1 VVNPIISSLSKQLG
15 YNPPAARPKAVTPL
29 TLTPAPRP
37 YHAGIYLYSGNT
49 FREPESGL
57 KPRNHFDATAGFRAK
72 GNCGRSY
79 DQLRGFGLCPWT
91 VDFDVDYNS
100 SIFDSRFLEA
110 EYRGFLDQIGFVPG
124 VAASVKSTFGP
135 MSLVVEWNSAIKRA
149 RFFDDLGVTV
159 DAPERTHG
167 VSIKPAAWQVSL
179 GYQFDWNPWVESIGA
194 QGTFVAIGYS
204 QSRDLAG
211 ATRLVN
217 NEPNKVGLVPKRRL
231 LLTAGEWVTDGL
243 KLAVEYSRNWDYS
256 ISEGGTGKAANGVFT
271 TLTYVW

>member
-1 VVNPIISSLSKQLG
+1 
-15 YNPPAARPKAVTPL
+15 
-29 TLTPAPRP
+29 
-37 YHAGIYLYSGNT
+37 
-49 FREPESGL
+49 
-57 KPRNHFDATAGFRAK
+57 
-72 GNCGRSY
+72 
-79 DQLRGFGLCPWT
+79 LRGFGLCPWT

-100 SIFDSRFLEA
+100 SVFDSRFLEA

-124 VAASVKSTFGP
+124 VAASVKSTLGP

-149 RFFDDLGVTV
+149 KFFDDRGVTA
-159 DAPERTHG
+159 DAPQRTHA

-211 ATRLVN
+211 VTRSIN
-217 NEPNKVGLVPKRRL
+217 NQGNVELTKVGRVPQKRL

-243 KLAVEYSRNWDYS
+243 KVAVEYSRNWDYS
-256 ISEGGTGKAANGVFT
+256 ISEGGTGKATNGVFAS
-271 TLTYVW
+271 LTYVW